1 MGDNED
7 FVKAKNKNKN
17 KNTGEAGDNEIYSE
31 RQRKDM

>member
-17 KNTGEAGDNEIYSE
+17 TGEVGDKEIYSE
-31 RQRKDM
+31 R